1 MADIKLGNMKMYYE
15 VCGKGEPLLLIAG
28 LASDSSSW
36 GGVIKDLSSNFT
48 TVIFDNRGSGRSSK
62 PEEPYTI
69 EDMAVDCIK
78 LLDTL
83 KIEKCHVLGHSM
95 GGYIGQ
101 VLAAQYPERVDR
113 LILEDT
119 SFVSSKRN
127 NELYKGFLNEL
138 EKGSS
143 SEAIVRGWVPWLF
156 SPKTVSGTSFIES
169 FVKAASE
176 YPYLQTAKGFA
187 GQIGAIASFAGKNAA
202 ASIKSNTL
210 VLAGAQDA
218 LITPQEAE
226 ALARLILGSRF
237 SVLDGAGHALHIE
250 RPKEFVREVTGF
262 ILGSVATSPKTP

>member
-48 TVIFDNRGSGRSSK
+48 TVIFDNRGCGRSST

-69 EDMAVDCIK
+69 EDMAGDCIK
-78 LLDTL
+78 LLDGL
-83 KIEKCHVLGHSM
+83 KIERCHVLGHSM
-95 GGYIGQ
+95 GGYIAQ
-101 VLAAQYPERVDR
+101 VLALQYPERVDR
-113 LILEDT
+113 LVLEST

-138 EKGSS
+138 ERGSS
-143 SEAIVRGWVPWLF
+143 SEAVVRGWIPWLF
-156 SPKTVSGTSFIES
+156 SPKTISDTSFIES

-176 YPYLQTAKGFA
+176 YPYPQTAKGFA
-187 GQIGAIASFAGKNAA
+187 GQINAIASFDGKNAA
-202 ASIKSNTL
+202 ASIKPNTL
-210 VLAGAQDA
+210 VLEGGQDA
-218 LITPQEAE
+218 LITPQEVQ
-226 ALARLILGSRF
+226 ALAKLIPASKYAA
-237 SVLDGAGHALHIE
+237 LDGAGHALHIE

-262 ILGSVATSPKTP
+262 ILGTVATSPKTS